1 MCLLYWGAY
10 GPFRGLVLVLLRY
23 LLALPTRMYFIQ
35 LQTRN
40 HPLSIIRQSR
50 HSVFAQVKSLNIQSS
65 RSLFKWSEVSI
76 QRSLQRV
83 NSSPG
88 RKTSN
93 WPLWESMFSS
103 PCVWQ
108 NRHWS
113 RWGKSDTW
121 SVSGK
126 WSAASLFSLFSLFL
140 QQSAFNCCS
149 VSTFQVSRWSWF
161 IVTFQRNILL
171 PAPDESNICGLWLL
185 RARLYNKSLEFQSF
199 SHMYKYTRL
208 CKSQNGVFQ
217 RSVLWLKEEHSQDQG
232 V

>member
-35 LQTRN
+35 LQTPN

-88 RKTSN
+88 KKTSN

-103 PCVWQ
+103 PVCDKTDTEVDEGRATLGVLVGNDLRPPCSPCSPCSCSSQ
-108 NRHWS
+108 RLIAVQFPHF
-113 RWGKSDTW
+113 KSAGGAD
-121 SVSGK
+121 
-126 WSAASLFSLFSLFL
+126 SLSPSKGTFFS
-140 QQSAFNCCS
+140 QRQMK
-149 VSTFQVSRWSWF
+149 
-161 IVTFQRNILL
+161 VTFV
-171 PAPDESNICGLWLL
+171 AFD
-185 RARLYNKSLEFQSF
+185 Y
-199 SHMYKYTRL
+199 
-208 CKSQNGVFQ
+208 
-217 RSVLWLKEEHSQDQG
+217 
-232 V
+232 